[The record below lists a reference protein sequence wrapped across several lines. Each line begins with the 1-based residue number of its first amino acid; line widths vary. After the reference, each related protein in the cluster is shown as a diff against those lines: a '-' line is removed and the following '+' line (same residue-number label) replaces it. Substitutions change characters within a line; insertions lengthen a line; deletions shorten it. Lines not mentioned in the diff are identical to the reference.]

1 MKPLPGIVVFAA
13 FALVLTAAQLRP
25 GLATTA
31 EPPLAAPASVGD
43 QLRYI
48 GRDVTTGMATTVDD
62 GFIAEVE
69 RGIERYGKDERQALP
84 PPPVSGLDVAA
95 LSIPALRV
103 DAFAGRYGLDR
114 FGRID
119 VPQDNRTVGWNPAY
133 TSLPG
138 EGGATFFAAHFEY
151 RGIPGV
157 FFRLSALRAGD
168 EVTVKLSDGTGRR
181 YRVTSTIDYALGS
194 IDMGAIL
201 AGREGVESVTL
212 MTCSGPANE
221 GEYPLR
227 TVVLAQAM
235 EF

>member
-1 MKPLPGIVVFAA
+1 MGVVAVLGLCAA
-13 FALVLTAAQLRP
+13 TAAGSEGRS
-25 GLATTA
+25 TRA
-31 EPPLAAPASVGD
+31 ESASTSPLGVGE

-48 GRDVTTGMATTVDD
+48 GRDLATGMAVTVDD

-69 RGIERYGKDERQALP
+69 RAVDRYGKDARQPVP
-84 PPPVSGLDVAA
+84 PPPVTGKDVTSLA
-95 LSIPALRV
+95 IPALQV
-103 DAFAGRYGLDR
+103 EALAGRYGLDR

-119 VPQDNRTVGWNPAY
+119 VPQDSRTVGWNPGY

-151 RGIPGV
+151 RGTPGV

-168 EVTVKLSDGTGRR
+168 YLTVILSDGTGRR
-181 YRVTSTIDYALGS
+181 YRVTSMVDYALGS
-194 IDMGAIL
+194 IDMGAVL

-227 TVVLAQAM
+227 TVVLAEAV